1 MRVAVQVMARGRNI
15 LRALVLLS
23 FLHSPVAFAGTW
35 TLIGWNNLGMHC
47 MDGDYAVLSLLPPYN
62 TIHAQLIDPQGR
74 IVTSAAGISVTYEA
88 TADPDGSI
96 NTTSSG
102 KTNFWDHVL
111 ALFGASIPVDVGL
124 TGLRMPGP
132 GNGAQPMSFDA
143 ARGWFIA
150 EGVPITPYDDAG
162 HENPY
167 PLMHL
172 VARSQAGILAT
183 TDIVL
188 PVSDEMD
195 CKTCHA
201 STAGPAARPAAG
213 WVNDPDPQ
221 RDMRLNI
228 LRLHDERQAGDPVFT
243 AALASVGYD
252 AAGLSATVT
261 TSGKSILC
269 ASCHLSE
276 ALPGSGRPGIL
287 PLTQAIHGRHAA
299 VVDPLTQRTLDAT
312 DNRSACYRCHPGS
325 ETKCLRGAMGA
336 AVAPDGTLAMQC
348 QSCHGTMTTVA
359 APTRTGWLN
368 EPACQ
373 NCHSGTA
380 TRNNGQ
386 IRYTSVFD
394 AQGHLRQA
402 VDQTFATNPNQ
413 PAAGLSLYRFSYGH
427 GGLACEAC
435 HGSTHAEFP
444 SSHRNDNI
452 QSVQRQGH
460 VGLLVECAS
469 CHGTQ
474 PATVSGGPHGM
485 HPTGQSWVSQHPN
498 TVEQVG
504 ASACAACHG
513 ADLRGTV
520 LSRSQAD
527 RTLSAFGS
535 KHLWRGFQIGCYT
548 CHAGPD
554 GENANSNR
562 APVVQDVRTTTPVDT
577 ALRISLVASDADH
590 NPLVLRIVSQPGH
603 GTVALSGTAATY
615 YPDGGYSGTDT
626 FTFAAW
632 DGSTDSNLGSATVG
646 VGGAP
651 GCTYA
656 LAPTARSFGAG
667 GGNDSIAV
675 TTAAGC
681 PWTAGSDMPWVTVTA
696 PGAGSGN
703 GAVGY
708 TVAPNTTAAAR
719 AATITIGGAVF
730 TATEAGLGGSG
741 ADLTAQWLGL
751 TRKCSGS
758 EEIVRCRLHG
768 KVLVVNQG
776 DASANASVIRFYLS
790 GTPSVEGGATLLKEA
805 KYPLPATGPDPQ
817 EGTRR
822 SSSRRQRVRAVRHRG
837 RRRDQHGGRDR
848 RDQQRG
854 VVRTLALRA
863 ARYPEPDGRGDGA
876 TGSQVEPLAGL
887 SR

>member
-1 MRVAVQVMARGRNI
+1 MARGRN
-15 LRALVLLS
+15 LMWALVV
-23 FLHSPVAFAGTW
+23 VASVHTTVAVAGTW

-47 MDGDYAVLSLLPPYN
+47 MDGDYTVLSLLPPYN

-74 IVTSAAGISVTYEA
+74 IVASPAGITVTYEA

-96 NTTSSG
+96 NTTSAG

-111 ALFGASIPVDVGL
+111 ALFGTSLPVDVGL

-132 GNGAQPMSFDA
+132 GNGAKAMSFDV

-162 HENPY
+162 NKNPY

-172 VARSQAGILAT
+172 VARSPTGTILAT

-221 RDMRLNI
+221 HDMRLNI
-228 LRLHDERQAGDPVFT
+228 LRLHDERQTGDSIFS
-243 AALASVGYD
+243 AALATVGYD
-252 AAGLSATVT
+252 AAGLYATVT
-261 TSGKSILC
+261 TNGKSILC

-276 ALPGSGRPGIL
+276 ALPGSGQPGIR

-299 VVDPLTQRTLDAT
+299 VVDPLTQRSLDAT

-325 ETKCLRGAMGA
+325 ETKCLRGAMGV

-368 EPACQ
+368 EPTCQ

-394 AQGHLRQA
+394 APAHLRQA

-474 PATVSGGPHGM
+474 PVTVSGGPHGM
-485 HPTGQSWVSQHPN
+485 HPVGQSWVSQHPDA
-498 TVEQVG
+498 VEQAG
-504 ASACAACHG
+504 ASACTACHG

-527 RTLSAFGS
+527 RTISAFGS
-535 KHLWRGFQIGCYT
+535 KRLWRGFQVGCYT

-554 GENANSNR
+554 GENANPNR
-562 APVVQDVRTTTPVDT
+562 APTVQDVRTTTPVDT
-577 ALRISLVASDADH
+577 SLRLGLIASDADRD
-590 NPLVLRIVSQPGH
+590 PLTLRVVSQPGH

-615 YPDGGYSGTDT
+615 YPDGGFTGTDT

-632 DGSTDSNLGSATVG
+632 DGSTDSNLGTATVD

-651 GCTYA
+651 GCTYG
-656 LAPTARSFGAG
+656 LTPTARTFGPG
-667 GGNDSIAV
+667 GGSDSVAV
-675 TTAAGC
+675 TTAVGC
-681 PWTAGSDMPWVTVTA
+681 PWTARSDMPWLTVTS
-696 PGAGSGN
+696 PGAGGGN

-708 TVAPNTTAAAR
+708 AVAPNTSSAAR
-719 AATITIGGAVF
+719 TATLAIGSATF
-730 TATEAGLGGSG
+730 TVTEAGLGGTG
-741 ADLTAQWLGL
+741 ADLTAQWLSL
-751 TRKCSGS
+751 TQRCIGA
-758 EEIVRCRLHG
+758 EENVRCRLRG

-776 DASANASVIRFYLS
+776 SAPASPSLLRCYLS
-790 GTPSVEGGATLLKEA
+790 ATPAVDNGATLLKEA
-805 KYPLPATGPDPQ
+805 KIPSQRAGQARKKGLGVRLQGGSASGQYVIAVVDATNAVAEMDETNNAVSFGPLP
-817 EGTRR
+817 
-822 SSSRRQRVRAVRHRG
+822 
-837 RRRDQHGGRDR
+837 
-848 RDQQRG
+848 
-854 VVRTLALRA
+854 
-863 ARYPEPDGRGDGA
+863 
-876 TGSQVEPLAGL
+876 
-887 SR
+887 